1 MSDMLFSMDGASSAV
16 IGLHTGACLVTG
28 GMKLIDSKNLAACL
42 ANRFLKAMKI
52 SPVAMKALASAECPY
67 TRNFLLIL
75 SL

>member
-1 MSDMLFSMDGASSAV
+1 MLFSMDGASSAV
-16 IGLHTGACLVTG
+16 IDPHTGACLVTG
-28 GMKLIDSKNLAACL
+28 GMKSMDSKNVAACL

-52 SPVAMKALASAECPY
+52 SPVAMKALAPVHCLY